1 MNVPSPNRGDY
12 GPKPARP
19 WKTEGLPSSNKD
31 DQPNKN
37 NWWQFARVVLIG
49 YLLVFMALSFMD
61 LSGSP
66 RTIPYPEFTKQVAE
80 GNVKKVFTRGDSIQG
95 ELHKAIAL
103 PKDEPSSQTQ
113 SLIPFVTGS
122 APTGTFVQFET
133 ERPSF
138 AQDDLLALLKEKK
151 VEVRST
157 PIIVQRSLLT
167 NVLLSFGPILL
178 LVGLYWWMLRRSTRM
193 MGGMFG
199 GKDKKKPV
207 DPETVRV
214 TFDDVAG
221 IDEVEDEISEIVDYL
236 KNPSKYDKLGARA
249 PKGVLLS
256 GQPGTGKTLLAR
268 ATAGEAGVPYF
279 SSSGAEFIEMIVG
292 VGAQRVRELFSE
304 ARKVAPAIIFI
315 DEIDTIGRRRGGSRS
330 IGGHDEREQ
339 TLNQVLTEM
348 DGFEDSSGVVVIAA
362 TNRPDVLDPAL
373 LRPGRFDRTITV
385 HAPDKEGRRKI
396 LDVHT
401 KKVPLDTTA
410 DLDGIAAS
418 TPGMTGAELANLVNE
433 AALLAAK
440 QNAEKVTQRHL
451 MDALEKVQL
460 GAARKVVMPEDERQ
474 RTAYHE
480 AGHALLGMLQPGADP
495 VRKVSIIPRGRA
507 LGVTFSAPEGD
518 RYGYDKDY
526 LLGRIVGALGGMAA
540 EQLIFDVVT
549 TGAASDL
556 KTATGIARSMVG
568 RWGMSEAVGPVQVLD
583 DEIDP
588 RSMGISEA
596 QLNLVD
602 SEVRAIIEDCYAR
615 ALRLLEDNRDKLQ
628 GIVDQLLIHETLDE
642 PEIYAAAGI
651 DLEEHKAANRGER
664 TMVGKKKAD
673 QDDRD
678 PEGLLI
684 PPPPGGSEPIADDAP
699 VRPPAPGEGLFPVVT
714 RPLPGQGK
722 TPPAGSPA
730 AHTPP
735 SQSPETP
742 GQGMIGRRPLNPEP
756 GAHPEPTSDTPDGPV
771 AGPYGQGAL

>member
-1 MNVPSPNRGDY
+1 MNVPTQSG
-12 GPKPARP
+12 GQKSGQPARP
-19 WKTEGLPSSNKD
+19 WKTEGLP
-31 DQPNKN
+31 KN
-37 NWWQFARVVLIG
+37 SDGDKEPSNWWRLARIVLIG
-49 YLLVFMALSFMD
+49 YAIVFLALSFFPFQ
-61 LSGSP
+61 GTP
-66 RTIPYPEFTKQVAE
+66 QTIPYPEFTQQVSD

-95 ELHKAIAL
+95 ELIKPVDVPKADPTEANGAL
-103 PKDEPSSQTQ
+103 SLWGTKQT
-113 SLIPFVTGS
+113 TY
-122 APTGTFVQFET
+122 TQFET

-138 AQDDLLALLKEKK
+138 AQDDLLALLKNKG

-157 PIIVQRSLLT
+157 PIIQQRSLLT
-167 NVLLSFGPILL
+167 NILLSFGPILL
-178 LVGLYWWMLRRSTRM
+178 LVGLYFWMLRRSTRM

-214 TFDDVAG
+214 TFEDVAG

-236 KNPSKYDKLGARA
+236 KNPSKYEQLGARA

-256 GQPGTGKTLLAR
+256 GAPGTGKTLLAR

-279 SSSGAEFIEMIVG
+279 SSSGSEFIEMIVG
-292 VGAQRVRELFSE
+292 VGAQRVRELFNE
-304 ARKVAPAIIFI
+304 ARKVAPSIIFI

-385 HAPDKEGRRKI
+385 HAPDKDGRRQI

-401 KKVPLDTTA
+401 RKVPLETSV
-410 DLDGIAAS
+410 DLDAIAAS
-418 TPGMTGAELANLVNE
+418 TPGMTGAELSNLVNE
-433 AALLAAK
+433 AALIAAK
-440 QNAEKVTQRHL
+440 QNAKQVSQRNL

-460 GAARKVVMPEDERQ
+460 GAARKVIMPEDERQ
-474 RTAYHE
+474 RTAWHE

-518 RYGYDKDY
+518 RYGYDRDY

-540 EQLIFDVVT
+540 EHIIFNVVT

-583 DEIDP
+583 DELDP
-588 RSMGISEA
+588 RTMGISEQ

-602 SEVRAIIEDCYAR
+602 DEVRTIIEECYAR
-615 ALRLLEDNRDKLQ
+615 AISLLTEHRDKLQ
-628 GIVDQLLIHETLDE
+628 GIVDELLVHETLDE
-642 PEIYAAAGI
+642 PDIYKAAGI
-651 DLEEHKAANRGER
+651 DLEAHKAANRGET
-664 TMVGKKKAD
+664 TMVGAAKPEESEQTTQEAGEAVAQKPEGAQEHPAPRMPLPD
-673 QDDRD
+673 IQDD
-678 PEGLLI
+678 
-684 PPPPGGSEPIADDAP
+684 S
-699 VRPPAPGEGLFPVVT
+699 
-714 RPLPGQGK
+714 
-722 TPPAGSPA
+722 S
-730 AHTPP
+730 
-735 SQSPETP
+735 
-742 GQGMIGRRPLNPEP
+742 
-756 GAHPEPTSDTPDGPV
+756 
-771 AGPYGQGAL
+771 GPYSHGDR